1 MKRSLLFLLLL
12 PIGIPALGAP
22 IAPRAPLCAPRRHSV
37 LEFYNL
43 LPSRYFL
50 GDNRRVMLT
59 KDRAPIVDIAHD
71 FLLASGEAGQPGL
84 QVAVFRFQGTETVGV
99 AAAYEMFGELNF
111 YRLQN
116 GRLHDVT
123 RQVLPRPFGR
133 NQIAELPRIGTT
145 VRILNENPDT
155 LDDKPAYRLEWRG
168 GRFVVSQ

>member
-1 MKRSLLFLLLL
+1 MKRAL
-12 PIGIPALGAP
+12 PFSVMLALVTPALAAP
-22 IAPRAPLCAPRRHSV
+22 IAPRAPHCAPRRHSV

-59 KDRAPIVDIAHD
+59 KDRAPIVDNAHD

-84 QVAVFRFQGTETVGV
+84 QVAVFRFRGTETVGV

-111 YRLQN
+111 YRLRN

-123 RQVLPRPFGR
+123 QQVLPRRFG
-133 NQIAELPRIGTT
+133 QYQVAELPRIGTT
-145 VRILNENPDT
+145 IRILNENPETIDEK
-155 LDDKPAYRLEWRG
+155 LAYRLQWRG
-168 GRFVVSQ
+168 GRFVAS